1 MFIICCTLF
10 LNSSSL
16 FSFFAFSFSL
26 RIIFLATFK
35 RALYMPLINRP
46 GSLSF
51 TGHFVLMSNDIPFSF
66 SFTITSMLFI
76 RYRFIVPPTK
86 SVLYPASSA
95 IFFVVVLQSQLHD
108 SISGQFLHGSVK
120 SAFFPSAAC
129 ILRESICLNAHL
141 IPMSLISCSV
151 NVSPSFLVKIT
162 LKFLWQITCIQ
173 SHIQASNLLEFVH
186 NHVIMHFPIF
196 IFKRLFAFF
205 PVFTILASIK
215 YPSACKYGTLNNSCN
230 AINVLFC

>member
-1 MFIICCTLF
+1 MYLWKKKLSTFPVRLSTIYGTDLF
-10 LNSSSL
+10 GAFLMYPDSSL
-16 FSFFAFSFSL
+16 FSLVVFDQSAPQVSSSGQVSHGS
-26 RIIFLATFK
+26 
-35 RALYMPLINRP
+35 IN
-46 GSLSF
+46 
-51 TGHFVLMSNDIPFSF
+51 
-66 SFTITSMLFI
+66 
-76 RYRFIVPPTK
+76 
-86 SVLYPASSA
+86 SA
-95 IFFVVVLQSQLHD
+95 ILF
-108 SISGQFLHGSVK
+108 
-120 SAFFPSAAC
+120 SAAC
-129 ILRESICLNAHL
+129 ILRESICLDAHL

-230 AINVLFC
+230 AIDIFFC